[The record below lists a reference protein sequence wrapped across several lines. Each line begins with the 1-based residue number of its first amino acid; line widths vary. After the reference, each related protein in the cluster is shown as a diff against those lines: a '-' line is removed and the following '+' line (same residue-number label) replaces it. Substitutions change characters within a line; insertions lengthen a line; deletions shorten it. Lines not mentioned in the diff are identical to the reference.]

1 VNCAAISRELVES
14 ELFGHEKGA
23 FTGADARRKGRF
35 EAADGGTSFLDEIG
49 DMAPETQ
56 AKLLRVLQERCFERV
71 GGSQPVEVDVRV
83 VAATHR
89 DLEADVK
96 QGKFREDLYYRL
108 KVVEVEI
115 PPLRERVADVPALVA
130 RFLAQL
136 AAQHGW
142 PGNVRELRNV
152 VEQAAVLAPGDA
164 IEASDLRLPE
174 TESGPAPPAQELPFS
189 EAKRQ
194 TVADFERG
202 YLLAALR
209 RNGGNVSRT
218 AAAIGM
224 VRQSLQQKI
233 RELGLRSEEWGQN
246 GSGNGGSAS

>member
-1 VNCAAISRELVES
+1 
-14 ELFGHEKGA
+14 
-23 FTGADARRKGRF
+23 
-35 EAADGGTSFLDEIG
+35 
-49 DMAPETQ
+49 
-56 AKLLRVLQERCFERV
+56 
-71 GGSQPVEVDVRV
+71 VRV

-89 DLEADVK
+89 DLETDVK

-115 PPLRERVADVPALVA
+115 PPLRERLADVPALVA

-136 AAQHGW
+136 AERLDRDPKPIAPDALSRLAQHGW

-224 VRQSLQQKI
+224 VRQSLQQPKSGARTV
-233 RELGLRSEEWGQN
+233 RETAALQAEP
-246 GSGNGGSAS
+246 